1 MICPYC
7 ETENSETATF
17 CVACGHKL
25 TKNSGVFEVGLHKD
39 SPSLEELSEIQ
50 QISPLSIAVQ
60 PPVQKTVDLHSVL
73 PPVPAFLRDGR
84 YEIKKQLG
92 EGGMGRLFLATD
104 NAVDYPVVVKE
115 MLPIF
120 INRKQKDYMEKRFKQ
135 EAKLLFRLKHSF
147 LPRVTDCF
155 SEKGSLYL
163 VMEYIE
169 GIDLEQQ
176 AKKFPNNRLPLDK
189 FLKWMVSSLDILMYL
204 HNQSPP
210 VLHRDIKPSNIMV
223 NGDDEIFLVDF
234 GVARTEGTSTF
245 THVGTPGFASLDH
258 YTGRFSPSSDL
269 YSLGATFHYML
280 SGDDPRERKAFYFP
294 PLGNYRDDI
303 PEKLQEI
310 FDNLLAMN
318 VDDRYQTAEEIVDD
332 LNELLNELSGK
343 KTKKRKKKR
352 TVPITGKMRPI
363 SLTSQDEEM
372 PENAG
377 KALNPEQLKSEL
389 SSGEKIEEK
398 KNKAVT
404 DPGAASSGEPVFSRW
419 SCINTMNEHANNV
432 LSVAY
437 SPDGKLIASAS
448 WDETVRLWNSTS
460 GQCVRVLGEHGDWV
474 YSTAFSPD
482 GKLIASGSYDKT
494 VKIWD
499 VLKGNCLKTL
509 VGHQSYANYVVFSPN
524 GKFIASSGYDRVIK
538 IWDVETGDCVRTL
551 QGHTLE
557 VWSAVFSP
565 NGKYIASASIDKTI
579 KIWQISSEECLRTF
593 EGHSDWVYTVSFS
606 PLGKYIASGGRDKEI
621 RIWGPDRKTS
631 LKTFTGHFGDICSV
645 SFSWDGKYLVSASLD
660 KTIKIWDVEEETCL
674 ATLTGHTNGVNSAEF
689 HPAGQFVVSGSND
702 KTIKIW
708 GVK

>member
-25 TKNSGVFEVGLHKD
+25 TKSSSVFHVALQNESSIIDK
-39 SPSLEELSEIQ
+39 SSEIQ
-50 QISPLSIAVQ
+50 IISPLSSPAKS
-60 PPVQKTVDLHSVL
+60 PVQTEADLPSVL

-120 INRKQKDYMEKRFKQ
+120 INRKQKDYMEKRFKE

-176 AKKFPNNRLPLDK
+176 AKQFPNNRLPLDK
-189 FLKWMVSSLDILMYL
+189 FLKWIVSSLDILMYL
-204 HNQSPP
+204 HNQNPP

-223 NGDDEIFLVDF
+223 NRDDEIFLVDF

-280 SGDDPRERKAFYFP
+280 SGDDPRNRKAFYFP
-294 PLGNYRDDI
+294 ALDSYRDDI
-303 PEKLQEI
+303 PEKLQDI
-310 FDNLLAMN
+310 FDNLLEMN
-318 VDDRYQTAEEIVDD
+318 VDDRYHQAEEVVED

-343 KTKKRKKKR
+343 KTKKKKKKN
-352 TVPITGKMRPI
+352 TVSFTGKIKPI
-363 SLTSQDEEM
+363 SLTSDDEDM
-372 PENAG
+372 PENGG
-377 KALNPEQLKSEL
+377 KALKPLKLKPEPPS
-389 SSGEKIEEK
+389 EEK
-398 KNKAVT
+398 T
-404 DPGAASSGEPVFSRW
+404 DDKKSKTAPGSSSIPSGEPVFSRW
-419 SCINTMNEHANNV
+419 SCIRTMTEHANNV
-432 LSVAY
+432 LSVVY

-448 WDETVRLWNSTS
+448 WDETVRIWNSTS
-460 GQCVRVLGEHGDWV
+460 GQCLKILGDHADWV

-482 GKLIASGSYDKT
+482 GKLVASGSYDKT

-499 VLKGNCLKTL
+499 VNTGNCLKTL

-524 GKFIASSGYDRVIK
+524 GKYIASSGYDRVIK
-538 IWDVETGDCVRTL
+538 IWNVETGDCIRTL

-579 KIWQISSEECLRTF
+579 KIWQVSSEECLRTF
-593 EGHSDWVYTVSFS
+593 EGHSDWVYSVSFS

-621 RIWGPDRKTS
+621 RIWGPDKKTS

-660 KTIKIWDVEEETCL
+660 KTIKIWDVEDETCL
-674 ATLTGHTNGVNSAEF
+674 ATLAGHTNGVNSAEF
-689 HPAGQFVVSGSND
+689 YPTGQYVVSGSND

-708 GVK
+708 GTK